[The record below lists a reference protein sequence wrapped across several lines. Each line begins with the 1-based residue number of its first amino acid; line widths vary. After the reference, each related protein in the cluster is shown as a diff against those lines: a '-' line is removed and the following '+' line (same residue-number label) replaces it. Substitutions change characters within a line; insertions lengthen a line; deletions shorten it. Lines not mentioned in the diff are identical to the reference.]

1 MTVAFPVDVLELA
14 LLGLIARGLFLGI
27 LRLTKSA
34 HGLLLLIN
42 ACAYSVI
49 FLLECQLEFE

>member
-14 LLGLIARGLFLGI
+14 LLGLIARGRLFLGT

-42 ACAYSVI
+42 AYSVI